1 MEETSGSVKT
11 RGGLKMLCFS
21 DTRFI
26 ATYVF
31 GTVRELQ
38 MAAPNVKRGG
48 WHKKMRMN
56 YTNAVRNFEKA
67 AKFVTF

>member
-1 MEETSGSVKT
+1 MEEASGSVKT
-11 RGGLKMLCFS
+11 RGELKMLCFS
-21 DTRFI
+21 VVRFST
-26 ATYVF
+26 TYDF

-38 MAAPNVKRGG
+38 MDASNAKRGG
-48 WHKKMRMN
+48 RHKKMRMN